1 MSEFEHK
8 NSYEKK
14 IIRKFL
20 LNRRSEL
27 SSLFETKNK
36 AHIHLKP
43 LLKDH
48 QCVGSYVSFRNELNT
63 ELIHDMLNNQKIT
76 KCLPS
81 IDEKNR
87 NMQFKKYDE
96 DTSFI
101 VNKYGIK
108 EPDPKGKNIK
118 PSIILVPLLA
128 FNDDGYRIGYGGG
141 FYDKYINSN
150 KDITK
155 VGVGF
160 TFQEYKNLPIE
171 PHDEKLDWILTEKYL
186 YKV

>member
-20 LNRRSEL
+20 LKRRSEL
-27 SSLFETKNK
+27 SNLFETKNK

-48 QCVGSYVSFRNELNT
+48 QFVGSYVSFRNELNT
-63 ELIHDMLNNQKIT
+63 DLIHDMLYKQKIK
-76 KCLPS
+76 KCLPV
-81 IDEKNR
+81 IDEKNG

-101 VNKYGIK
+101 ENK
-108 EPDPKGKNIK
+108 
-118 PSIILVPLLA
+118 
-128 FNDDGYRIGYGGG
+128 
-141 FYDKYINSN
+141 
-150 KDITK
+150 
-155 VGVGF
+155 
-160 TFQEYKNLPIE
+160 
-171 PHDEKLDWILTEKYL
+171 
-186 YKV
+186 